1 MHIGLRPETLLT
13 RFLYAN
19 RLPLR
24 SKTLRKLLNNL
35 RHQEE
40 VTFGRGRVGNDI
52 VGDLA
57 VIDQILPLLH
67 LHRGNRGHGLHTLD
81 IDLRELLDKGE
92 HGVELALQMRN
103 LVLGNRD
110 ARKMRDAAD
119 GSGVDGHYIR
129 PLTAKPM
136 CRIAEAG
143 FAPQPALSRYPA
155 SAFIC
160 ASADLAR
167 SRVNSAAGTSRP
179 RPMAWPAQRL
189 VKSTL
194 PCFS

>member
-52 VGDLA
+52 VDDLA
-57 VIDQILPLLH
+57 VIDQIPPLLH
-67 LHRGNRGHGLHTLD
+67 LHWGDRGHRLHALD

-103 LVLGNRD
+103 LALGNRN
-110 ARKMRDAAD
+110 ARQMRDAAD

-136 CRIAEAG
+136 CRIAEAA
-143 FAPQPALSRYPA
+143 FAPQPAPA
-155 SAFIC
+155 HDPEKCGAVFRK
-160 ASADLAR
+160 DH
-167 SRVNSAAGTSRP
+167 
-179 RPMAWPAQRL
+179 AQTR
-189 VKSTL
+189 T
-194 PCFS
+194 

>member
-1 MHIGLRPETLLT
+1 MSLDD
-13 RFLYAN
+13 
-19 RLPLR
+19 
-24 SKTLRKLLNNL
+24 L

-67 LHRGNRGHGLHTLD
+67 LHRGDRGHGLHTLD

-103 LVLGNRD
+103 LALGNRN
-110 ARKMRDAAD
+110 ARQMRDAAD

-136 CRIAEAG
+136 CRIAEAA
-143 FAPQPALSRYPA
+143 FAPQPAARSIQPALSSEPGPIWQDPA
-155 SAFIC
+155 SIRPPGPRGPGRLPA
-160 ASADLAR
+160 
-167 SRVNSAAGTSRP
+167 RP
-179 RPMAWPAQRL
+179 RDW
-189 VKSTL
+189 
-194 PCFS
+194 